1 MSPSRLT
8 NDLPSVQTA
17 IVQSQNGVLLIQHN
31 VHLPELRP
39 DHILV
44 KVAYVGLNPCDWKMP
59 ERFPTPGCVGGCDFS
74 GIVAAVGSDVSK
86 TSRFQIGDRVC
97 GAVHGANPIDKSIGS
112 FADYVLVDA
121 QFAWSVPP
129 YMSLEE
135 AAAAGSGVALLT
147 LGLVLRKSL
156 DLPGSFKSPVGENE
170 SKEVLVYAT
179 STSVGTLATQLL
191 KLSVFTI
198 STLKTIS
205 PSMSEIYGQHV
216 NFFPNQYITAM
227 IRFSFKA

>member
-1 MSPSRLT
+1 MSPARLT
-8 NDLPSVQTA
+8 DALPSVQTA
-17 IVQSQNGVLLIQHN
+17 ILQGPNGVLSIQHN

-74 GIVAAVGSDVSK
+74 GTVAAVGSDVS
-86 TSRFQIGDRVC
+86 RFQIGDRLC

-129 YMSLEE
+129 YMSFEE

-156 DLPGSFKSPVGENE
+156 DLPGSFKSPVGEDE
-170 SKEVLVYAT
+170 SKEVLVYAA
-179 STSVGTLATQLL
+179 STAVGTLATQLL
-191 KLSVFTI
+191 KLSVFI
-198 STLKTIS
+198 IPTLQVIS
-205 PSMSEIYGQHV
+205 PSKSEIHGSQV
-216 NFFPNQYITAM
+216 NLSPNQYITVM
-227 IRFSFKA
+227 TRFKLKA

>member
-1 MSPSRLT
+1 MSPARLA
-8 NDLPSVQTA
+8 NVLPSVQTA
-17 IVQSQNGVLLIQHN
+17 IVQGPNGVLSIRHD
-31 VHLPELRP
+31 VDLPELRP

-74 GIVAAVGSDVSK
+74 GTIAAVGSDVSK

-135 AAAAGSGVALLT
+135 AAVAGSGVALLT

-156 DLPGSFKSPVGENE
+156 DLSGSFKNPVGADE
-170 SKEVLVYAT
+170 SKEVLVYAA

-191 KLSVFTI
+191 KLSVFI
-198 STLKTIS
+198 IPTLKVIS
-205 PSMSEIYGQHV
+205 PSNSGTGFMVNMSISSQT
-216 NFFPNQYITAM
+216 NLSPS
-227 IRFSFKA
+227 R